1 MSPTEVS
8 NPDTNLV
15 TSFVAMAEGVSAR
28 SGKQLRDRVN
38 ITTTTGP
45 TVRVST
51 EATTTVSAPATTQT
65 RDNVVTSPTTPV
77 EANTTT
83 VRATVE
89 STPINEFSDLARI
102 LSNAFPMEFPFGV
115 TPEELG
121 STGTMLK
128 RVLRRLTRVYDGRVA
143 HNYMLL
149 MYVANLVYRHASL
162 AATSAR
168 VDKESSV
175 EVVNIV
181 NHPEWRERAEI
192 VANNPNGP
200 EAKELIKQISPLVRL
215 AGKKVPWSP
224 MERLSASYHIYSLYH
239 IFGAPAFFITFSPK
253 TLTNQIML
261 KFGMMQSPD
270 TTVDLKL
277 PKHLQHRVKLLTSN
291 TIAQARAYELILDAV
306 LSVLFGIQPDSR
318 SHKTHMPKP
327 GLFGI
332 PTAYYGVTE
341 VQSRNALHAHFVIW
355 VRTMHPEMLQRI
367 AHDDDLRQVLVN
379 AVDSVVT
386 ASTEHFEHCVSQS
399 KVICKFSVKPYG
411 IRYIPTDEW
420 KSVEL
425 KSVVWGSRAS
435 KFSLTPGMKI
445 VSFAG
450 KNVRDMRSETV
461 RDMIKGHS
469 GPVTIVFERDT
480 IFDPTSGEL
489 KKTLGVTPMTSLP
502 RNQNDLSVKI
512 SDEVKRCV
520 STGSIGKTFIPPW
533 TIGDESVEFIDGES
547 TTVSSRLCKDD
558 HEDSEVTGDSDD
570 SDRHDRSTKNAPD
583 SPDLVSKPSG
593 ESDINDLDPTKCPL
607 FDNILDQD
615 FSVRRLKVGDI
626 FFDGNNGDTCN
637 VDDYTLGWVEVV
649 ATHRRSVFL
658 SPIYSPQRPFT
669 PKGLND
675 VPIASRVDV
684 INDEYIKRRKSSRLP
699 TRVLEVIRQRNCW
712 EWNESLANKAAAL
725 HRLKVRGQIVMSA
738 YNVHGFANGET
749 QRRHSHRCHKYKDT
763 YKAQWCTLGFGRSV
777 FDETDLRH
785 IISEEL
791 DNTEEDAWNQ
801 TDKDSSADDDDVNV
815 VGQVSEQKEFD
826 TGDDDDDDDDTVYV
840 DSKRTE
846 CDTPRVKCE
855 TEEELSTKTDKDN
868 PDGDDDVV
876 ENESSKRTEF
886 DKLRVRNLDKPE
898 PPPEEGTRD
907 DRVLYLDLRRKCG
920 IQPSELRND
929 VENVVRDT
937 LTDRLCSQV
946 VLVSRVHHRV
956 MSFLCHPEDG
966 HYTYSD
972 QYLCETAP
980 ILAALL
986 GCNTNVSPL
995 GGNVQAINALFYL
1008 TGYLSKNPVKP
1019 TSWVMCII
1027 AALKSTCRW
1036 ESVAE
1041 DAGTASRNAKF
1052 FLQKVL
1058 NRLNA
1063 LAEITD
1069 TQAAMLLLGFKSFQ
1083 CSHRFG
1089 FCFHRQ
1095 ALEAQVQLYNA
1106 KRTEKT
1112 LTSDDDSDPDSDG
1125 THTSSSDDNTNDDN
1139 SESDGTDTSSVNDHG
1154 KSESDGTESSSIDDV
1169 TNRSDDDS
1177 DSDSDGTDTSSSD
1190 DNTNDDSSES
1200 DGTETSS
1207 ANDHG
1212 KSESDGT
1219 ESSSIEDVTKRSDDD
1234 CDPDTDG
1241 TDISSS
1247 DDNTNDDNSE
1257 LDGTY
1262 PSSGNDHGKS
1272 ESDGTESSSIGDVTN
1287 DTTSEEE
1294 HVTTGTGKDNRSR
1307 SENVNEKCPVPSGN
1321 MIYRDR
1327 DDVAFAL
1334 SQHHHHLHRVR
1345 DWKVTLPKCENGS
1358 HTNDLAWWYQHAR
1371 DTNNPT
1377 WRSYQRNKGL
1387 HDFTLTEYV
1396 RHIDVVEMPDS
1407 LPTSGPVRYYL
1418 FSRKHPI
1425 CDSHVQKLRS
1435 KHLITVLSGRPPR
1448 HPGPIPQDRSV
1459 KSGMSY
1465 DKRLLAWKLKADC
1478 YGRTMGSIFSPWD
1491 KHGDCGVHSYEDFQ
1505 HLEQEWTNKLGQLQ
1519 VERGWRQFITR
1530 DRSLDD
1536 GEVVYPPPEL
1546 FPDPRFAARRQ
1557 HAHNLG
1563 VNLRVPKLMKS
1574 IANKWRYQ
1582 HSDRFDNPKEYDF
1595 LNNDNGDMSNED
1607 KENALAIASLLET
1620 FSDKQRGSVTGVGV
1634 DTADHL
1640 DRMTKQVERLYG
1652 VTTCVTPNITKVYRD
1667 RGLDP
1672 DWYRKSLTGNFR
1684 WAKETFKELMTRT
1697 PDIITPVV
1705 TDGCTTSGTRIEDYD
1720 DSLREQMS
1728 SDKVPAF
1735 DEAIACFDSNKPLR
1749 MFVHGGPGTG
1759 KSFLAECIMKAA
1771 SARGLV
1777 SRFTALSGAAA
1788 TINEGT
1794 TLHYATGMTQR
1805 TKWGSDPSANQIK
1818 QIRERNTNMRVLIID
1833 EVSMTHAQMWNQVQK
1848 HLQHAKL
1855 WETLHLIG
1863 MGDFC
1868 QLPPPSQYEN
1878 ALYKDFVL
1886 AARKPTSYSSKPLV
1900 LAGIKSFQSLK
1911 KTELSIQN
1919 RAKDPDHTRS
1929 IQQLREGEINDEFI
1943 NNLRPLTSSDL
1954 RHNWRF
1960 VPILVTSNAEG
1971 ILLNKRQIV
1980 EFAKANN
1987 QFILKWTNPIKNCED
2002 SQEYD
2007 INIVE
2012 GIIPEAVQYFCMGA
2026 PALVNSNKNPVG
2038 TGIVNGYRV
2047 LLHSLVWKD
2056 NSWRGP
2062 EKGWKP
2068 GQIFEVHR
2076 PSYMVV
2082 IKDPDVKKKNLDTT
2096 TVDKESDDDNDNTGP
2111 DLIPLRTDHYK
2122 TWVQGVK
2129 IQYNAFPLDLRFAIT
2144 YHKVQ
2149 GQTMDKVILFLH
2161 ERKSKQLAPL
2171 QWESLY
2177 VAYTRVKRGDDIR
2190 VCYFGSDDSSDRSGL
2205 KHLWKLRRP
2214 ELYDVWK
2221 SAYDDQG
2228 RWNDRKLREQA
2239 KRERTKLCRK
2249 LRRVTSITQVSLKKL
2264 KEWANI
2270 LDVNVPY
2277 KPGTKRKNKP
2287 QYVEAI
2293 TPIWVGINGGVLTTG
2308 SNNTT
2313 DYLSR
2318 RHHSRQSSGPTQPK
2332 GQQQRNRGSA
2342 ADPTTS
2348 NRRNRQHN
2356 NRVLATPPPLTQRQ
2370 RRKVT
2375 LARMELNGYRRRF
2388 RTRRLAKPGMHR
2400 ITYCLNLN
2408 YVDQLSQW
2416 SAFALA
2422 TKGEFID
2429 DTVIYYFGSYF
2440 CCEGN
2445 NTKSYIVDPILMFGS
2460 RALLRKGIGDKF
2472 LERLHDR
2479 GETLLFPINAPV
2491 DLHWM
2496 LVVVWMNTSSGQLTI
2511 QCRNSMTVYSTPHE
2525 NDCCT
2530 LVRNFIQKLYDD
2542 ISNTVYSCPG
2552 FTRNV
2557 SITWTEQTPGVF
2569 ACGLHVLSHIYLI
2582 SKGLGHTHTFDND
2595 FVEEIRKYCV
2605 QSLYGKRCT
2614 RRSTC
2619 MRPIDLTQ
2627 DNPNPR
2633 FLLLS

>member
-1 MSPTEVS
+1 MMSTMSPTEVS

-28 SGKQLRDRVN
+28 SGQQLRDRVN
-38 ITTTTGP
+38 STTVTGS

-51 EATTTVSAPATTQT
+51 EVTTAGSEVGTTQT
-65 RDNVVTSPTTPV
+65 RENTITPSTTPV

-121 STGTMLK
+121 STGSMLK

-168 VDKESSV
+168 VDQESSA

-200 EAKELIKQISPLVRL
+200 EAKKLIKQISPLVRL

-261 KFGMMQSPD
+261 RFGVMQSPD
-270 TTVDLKL
+270 VTVDLKL
-277 PKHLQHRVKLLTSN
+277 SKHLQHRVKLLTSN
-291 TIAQARAYELILDAV
+291 TIAQARAYELILDSV

-318 SHKTHMPKP
+318 SHKTHMPKA

-367 AHDDDLRQVLVN
+367 AHDDDLRQVLAN

-399 KVICKFSVKPYG
+399 KVICKFDTKPYG

-445 VSFAG
+445 VLFAG

-480 IFDPTSGEL
+480 IFDPNSGEL
-489 KKTLGVTPMTSLP
+489 KKTSGVTPMTLLSS
-502 RNQNDLSVKI
+502 NHKELSVKT
-512 SDEVKRCV
+512 SDEFKRGV
-520 STGSIGKTFIPPW
+520 STGSVAKTFVPPW
-533 TIGDESVEFIDGES
+533 TMGDTSAESSDGEK
-547 TTVSSRLCKDD
+547 TTVSSRTFDND
-558 HEDSEVTGDSDD
+558 HEKSKVTADDNDSDLQN
-570 SDRHDRSTKNAPD
+570 RSTKNSPD
-583 SPDLVSKPSG
+583 SPDLVSKPPG

-607 FDNILDQD
+607 LDNILDQD
-615 FSVRRLKVGDI
+615 FSERGLKVGDI

-658 SPIYSPQRPFT
+658 SPIYSPQRPFI
-669 PKGLND
+669 PKGLDD
-675 VPIASRVDV
+675 VPTTSREDV
-684 INDEYIKRRKSSRLP
+684 IDEEYMKRKLSRLP

-738 YNVHGFANGET
+738 YNMHGFANGET
-749 QRRHSHRCHKYKDT
+749 QRRHSHRCHKYKDS
-763 YKAQWCTLGFGRSV
+763 YKAKWCTLGFGRSV
-777 FDETDLRH
+777 FDQTDLRH
-785 IISEEL
+785 IISEER
-791 DNTEEDAWNQ
+791 DTGDATWNK
-801 TDKDSSADDDDVNV
+801 TDKDSSNDDDDVDV
-815 VGQVSEQKEFD
+815 ISQVSEQKEFD
-826 TGDDDDDDDDTVYV
+826 SDDEYDDDDVAYADN
-840 DSKRTE
+840 SKACKRTG
-846 CDTPRVKCE
+846 CDTPRIRCE
-855 TEEELSTKTDKDN
+855 HAEDLPIKTDKDN
-868 PDGDDDVV
+868 SDGDDGVV
-876 ENESSKRTEF
+876 DNKSSKRTEF
-886 DKLRVRNLDKPE
+886 DELRVRNLEKPE

-920 IQPSELRND
+920 IQPSELRQD

-966 HYTYSD
+966 HHTYSD

-1041 DAGTASRNAKF
+1041 DVGTASRNAKF

-1063 LAEITD
+1063 LAEISD
-1069 TQAAMLLLGFKSFQ
+1069 TQASMLLLGFKSFQ

-1095 ALEAQVQLYNA
+1095 ALEAQVQLYNV
-1106 KRTEKT
+1106 KRTET
-1112 LTSDDDSDPDSDG
+1112 TDRSDDDTGPGSDG
-1125 THTSSSDDNTNDDN
+1125 TNTSGSDDNTDDDDSESDGTGVGSESDGRTTSTDDEDDSKLDAKDESFCDGDVHDDN
-1139 SESDGTDTSSVNDHG
+1139 SESDGTETFSDNDHG
-1154 KSESDGTESSSIDDV
+1154 KSESDETESSSIDDV
-1169 TNRSDDDS
+1169 IN
-1177 DSDSDGTDTSSSD
+1177 DTSS
-1190 DNTNDDSSES
+1190 EQPV
-1200 DGTETSS
+1200 
-1207 ANDHG
+1207 AN
-1212 KSESDGT
+1212 
-1219 ESSSIEDVTKRSDDD
+1219 
-1234 CDPDTDG
+1234 
-1241 TDISSS
+1241 
-1247 DDNTNDDNSE
+1247 
-1257 LDGTY
+1257 
-1262 PSSGNDHGKS
+1262 
-1272 ESDGTESSSIGDVTN
+1272 
-1287 DTTSEEE
+1287 
-1294 HVTTGTGKDNRSR
+1294 GTGKHTRSR
-1307 SENVNEKCPVPSGN
+1307 TENVNEASPVPAGN

-1327 DDVAFAL
+1327 DGVAFAL
-1334 SQHHHHLHRVR
+1334 SQHHHYLHRVR
-1345 DWKVTLPKCENGS
+1345 DWKATLPQCENGS
-1358 HTNDLAWWYQHAR
+1358 HINDLAWWYQHAR
-1371 DTNNPT
+1371 GINNPV

-1387 HDFTLTEYV
+1387 HHFTLTEYV
-1396 RHIDVVEMPDS
+1396 RHIEVVEMPES
-1407 LPTSGPVRYYL
+1407 LPTSGPVKYYL

-1448 HPGPIPQDRSV
+1448 HPGPMPQDRST

-1465 DKRLLAWKLKADC
+1465 DKRLLAWKLKADL
-1478 YGRTMGSIFSPWD
+1478 YGRTMGSIFSPWN

-1505 HLEQEWTNKLGQLQ
+1505 RLEKEWTNKLRELR
-1519 VERGWRQFITR
+1519 VERGWRQFISR

-1536 GEVVYPPPEL
+1536 GDVVYPSPEL

-1574 IANKWRYQ
+1574 ISNKWRYQ

-1595 LNNDNGDMSNED
+1595 LNNDDGDMSNED

-1620 FSDKQRGSVTGVGV
+1620 FSDKKRGSVTGVGV

-1640 DRMTKQVERLYG
+1640 DRMRKQVERLYG
-1652 VTTCVTPNITKVYRD
+1652 VTTRARHNISKIYRE

-1672 DWYRKSLTGNFR
+1672 DWYRKPLTGNFK

-1697 PDIITPVV
+1697 PDVITPVV
-1705 TDGCTTSGTRIEDYD
+1705 PDGFTTSGTRIEDYD

-1728 SDKVPAF
+1728 PDKIPAF
-1735 DEAIACFDSNKPLR
+1735 DEAIGCFDSNKPLR
-1749 MFVHGGPGTG
+1749 IFVHGGPGTG

-1771 SARGLV
+1771 SVRGLV

-1818 QIRERNTNMRVLIID
+1818 QIRERNTNMRLLIID
-1833 EVSMTHAQMWNQVQK
+1833 EISMTHAQMWNQVRK
-1848 HLQHAKL
+1848 HLEHSKL
-1855 WETLHLIG
+1855 WDTLHLIA

-1868 QLPPPSQYEN
+1868 QLPPPSQFEN

-1886 AARKPTSYSSKPLV
+1886 AARKPASYSSKPLV
-1900 LAGIKSFQSLK
+1900 LAGIKSFQTLK
-1911 KTELSIQN
+1911 KIELSIQN
-1919 RAKDPDHTRS
+1919 RAKDPEHTKS
-1929 IQQLREGEINDEFI
+1929 IRQLREGEINDEFI
-1943 NNLRPLTSSDL
+1943 NNLRSLTSSDL
-1954 RHNWRF
+1954 RHDWRF

-1980 EFAKANN
+1980 EFAKAHK
-1987 QFILKWTNPIKNCED
+1987 QFILKWTNPIKNCQD

-2026 PALVNSNKNPVG
+2026 PALINSNKNPVG

-2047 LLHSLVWKD
+2047 LLHSLVWKE
-2056 NSWRGP
+2056 NPWRGP

-2082 IKDPDVKKKNLDTT
+2082 IKDPDVTKKNLDTT
-2096 TVDKESDDDNDNTGP
+2096 ITGKESEEDNDNVDP
-2111 DLIPLRTDHYK
+2111 ELIPLRTDHYK

-2190 VCYFGSDDSSDRSGL
+2190 VCYFGSDDSSDRLGL
-2205 KHLWKLRRP
+2205 KHLGKLRRP
-2214 ELYDVWK
+2214 ELYDVWQ

-2228 RWNDRKLREQA
+2228 RWNDRELREQA
-2239 KRERTKLCRK
+2239 KREQTKLRRK
-2249 LRRVTSITQVSLKKL
+2249 LRRVTSIVQVSLNKL

-2270 LDVNVPY
+2270 LDVNVGY

-2293 TPIWVGINGGVLTTG
+2293 TPIWAGINGGVLTTG
-2308 SNNTT
+2308 SNKDTV
-2313 DYLSR
+2313 SR
-2318 RHHSRQSSGPTQPK
+2318 SSRHDSRLSSGPTQSK
-2332 GQQQRNRGSA
+2332 GHQKRNRGSA
-2342 ADPTTS
+2342 AAPTTS
-2348 NRRNRQHN
+2348 SRRNRQHN
-2356 NRVLATPPPLTQRQ
+2356 NRVLATPPPLTERQ
-2370 RRKVT
+2370 RRNVT
-2375 LARMELNGYRRRF
+2375 LATRQLNGYRRRF

-2400 ITYCLNLN
+2400 ITYCLHLD

-2429 DTVIYYFGSYF
+2429 DTVIYYFGSHF
-2440 CCEGN
+2440 CEGD
-2445 NTKSYIVDPILMFGS
+2445 NTKAHVVDPILMFGS
-2460 RALLRKGIGDKF
+2460 ESLLKRGIRDKY
-2472 LERLHDR
+2472 LSRLHER

-2496 LVVVWMNTSSGQLTI
+2496 LVVVWMNVSSGKITI
-2511 QCRNSMTVYSTPHE
+2511 QCRNSMKIYSTPHE
-2525 NDCCT
+2525 DKCCK
-2530 LVRNFIQKLYDD
+2530 LVETFMRSMYEYRN
-2542 ISNTVYSCPG
+2542 NTVYTCPG
-2552 FTRNV
+2552 FVRSV
-2557 SITWTEQTPGVF
+2557 PITWTEQTPGVY

-2582 SKGLGHTHTFDND
+2582 SKGFGHTHTFDNT

-2605 QSLYGKRCT
+2605 QSVYENRC
-2614 RRSTC
+2614 RRRTTY
-2619 MRPIDLTQ
+2619 MRPLDLTQ

-2633 FLLLS
+2633 FELLE